1 MKPCDKKSARASR
14 RTIGGERLEHPIIFT
29 NEAVRSH
36 AGSLCART
44 GARSCLAKQ
53 LGPAVGVHSNK
64 KTENLLDDQES
75 LTPNKGSDEEC
86 TRACNKLLNR
96 YVYRQGIYTFI
107 TPENEAI

>member
-1 MKPCDKKSARASR
+1 VRAQGLARAW
-14 RTIGGERLEHPIIFT
+14 L
-29 NEAVRSH
+29 NNWV
-36 AGSLCART
+36 
-44 GARSCLAKQ
+44 Q
-53 LGPAVGVHSNK
+53 LSASIQIK